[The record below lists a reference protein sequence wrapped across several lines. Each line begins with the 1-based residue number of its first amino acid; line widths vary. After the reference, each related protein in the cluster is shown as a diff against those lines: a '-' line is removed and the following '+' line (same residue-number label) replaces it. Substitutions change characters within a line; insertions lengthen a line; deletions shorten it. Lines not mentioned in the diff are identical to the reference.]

1 MGKPPPSLYVV
12 CMNVMNT
19 VAHVLM
25 GGVAFFGIVIGD
37 VLPSKFT
44 AHSYFAVIG
53 LTILCSQAIMSV
65 NPYKA
70 FNENFKF
77 PKKSKTFW
85 IVQIVGCIVVFV
97 GACLGIAGINSLTI
111 SVGSIQASVKHFS
124 TSHGII
130 GLMVMLLVSVKLL
143 GAIGNLLLSERFNNL
158 MKTIYVIVS
167 IVTISMAYLAIC
179 VKYGDIND
187 RYWSAP
193 SWAIA
198 FTVFTMLSLWLMT
211 GARVFMTGSINNE

>member
-1 MGKPPPSLYVV
+1 MGKPPNSSYVV

-19 VAHVLM
+19 VTHVLM

-37 VLPSKFT
+37 VLPEFT

-70 FNENFKF
+70 YNENFKF

-97 GACLGIAGINSLTI
+97 GACLGIAGVSSLTI
-111 SVGSIQASVKHFS
+111 SVGPIQASVKHFS

-167 IVTISMAYLAIC
+167 IVTISLAYLAIC
-179 VKYGDIND
+179 VKYGDIHD
-187 RYWSAP
+187 HYWSEP

-198 FTVFTMLSLWLMT
+198 FTVFTMLSVWSMT